1 MRIRYALGIAILAM
15 SVLTNAIDDPAAV
28 RASIQKEMN
37 GYVAA
42 MKKKDSKLVEK
53 IILANFAPEFKDTD
67 SRGMVRTR
75 DETLKVMK
83 DNIAQLKSVD
93 KMTFNITSIK
103 LAGDKATTSEHMI
116 LEATVPGEGAKTSKL
131 SVDST
136 WTGSY
141 VKKGAKWLCTASKTI
156 TEKVLLDGKPVG

>member
-1 MRIRYALGIAILAM
+1 MSMLAG
-15 SVLTNAIDDPAAV
+15 AIDDPAAV

-42 MKKKDSKLVEK
+42 MKKKDTKLVEK
-53 IILANFAPEFKDTD
+53 FILANFSADFKDTD
-67 SRGMVRTR
+67 SRGNVRTR
-75 DETLKVMK
+75 EQTLELMK
-83 DNIAQLKSVD
+83 ANIAQLKSID
-93 KMTFNITSIK
+93 KMDFKITSIK
-103 LAGDKATTSEHMI
+103 VAGDKATTSEHMV

-156 TEKVLLDGKPVG
+156 KEKVLLDGKPIG